1 MSETELKV
9 GDTVK
14 IKYHTESEKYD
25 YPFVWSPI
33 MDRYE
38 GQVFIIREILQEA
51 TSFRHG
57 CKMTAYLMGDNLNPF
72 TWHQSSLIKIEKKRY
87 QTF

>member
-9 GDTVK
+9 GDTIK
-14 IKYHTESEKYD
+14 IKYHTEQEKYD

-38 GQVFIIREILQEA
+38 GQEFTIKEISHKTISSLYD
-51 TSFRHG
+51 
-57 CKMTAYLMGDNLNPF
+57 CKMTSYYMDYKINPF
-72 TWHQSSLIKIEKKRY
+72 TWHQSSLTKIEKKRY